1 MSYQIPF
8 IFCLLVCVAATCFVQ
23 GQETSPPTAGDI
35 IFENKTYTA
44 EDGRLRNYEVGTL
57 YVKENRSD
65 PQSRLIGLGFA
76 RYRAKQATGA
86 PVFFLPGGPGSSFL
100 EGNPP
105 TLAALVRDRCDV
117 IFVDQRGYS
126 RNGAFLEN
134 IPFEEIVLPA
144 DADLDDRVAFFAKY
158 TEAVVD
164 HYQATDVDLSG
175 YNILECIEDVN
186 ELRAALGYAKIT
198 LRGQSF
204 GSQWSFGIMRQYPE
218 TVERALLSGVEPL
231 NNAYDMP
238 SHVFAALQRI
248 WKSIDKDP
256 RFHAYLPEGGMQE
269 AAEVVLQRLESEP
282 IKLFVE
288 GESKPIRILG
298 PDDFPFTSPRQI
310 LELYHGQT
318 SGWAAARF
326 LGRPSKT
333 LISPLIDSSLH
344 ATPERLETLWHDPA
358 VRFTTR
364 QNFAR
369 YMATATI
376 WPSPDVGDEF
386 RTPKKCDIP
395 VVFVNGDWDIKTPIE
410 NMYEIADYFP
420 NSHQVIVHQAGHGTI
435 TSRMQKQ
442 HPDFIA
448 QLVEFLETG
457 KMDLLPAEIQV
468 EKFRR
473 FTPPKFAIDPAKT
486 K

>member
-1 MSYQIPF
+1 MNYQTPF
-8 IFCLLVCVAATCFVQ
+8 ITCLLVGVLATSSIHC
-23 GQETSPPTAGDI
+23 QETSTPNPGDI
-35 IFENKTYTA
+35 IFENKTYTL
-44 EDGRLRNYEVGTL
+44 EDGRPGNYEAGTI

-65 PQSRLIGLGFA
+65 PNSRLIGLGFA
-76 RYRAKQATGA
+76 RYRADGATGA

-100 EGNPP
+100 EGNSP
-105 TLAALVRDRCDV
+105 TLAALVKDRCDV

-134 IPFEEIVLPA
+134 IPFAGTVLPA
-144 DADLDDRVAFFAKY
+144 DADLDDRVAFFTKY
-158 TEAVVD
+158 TEAVVA
-164 HYQATDVDLSG
+164 HYKDINVDLSG
-175 YNILECIEDVN
+175 YTILECIEDVN

-238 SHVFAALQRI
+238 SHVFAAIQRT
-248 WKSIDKDP
+248 WESIDKDA

-269 AAEVVLQRLESEP
+269 AAEVVLQRLESQP
-282 IKLFVE
+282 IKLFLT
-288 GESKPIRILG
+288 GESKPVRILG

-318 SGWAAARF
+318 DGWAVARWI
-326 LGRPSKT
+326 GRPART
-333 LISPLIDSSLH
+333 LIGPLIDSSLGV
-344 ATPERLETLWHDPA
+344 TPERREKLWHDPA

-369 YMATATI
+369 YMATAKL
-376 WPSPDVGDEF
+376 WPSPDVGNAF

-410 NMYEIADYFP
+410 NMYEIAAYFP
-420 NSHQVIVHQAGHGTI
+420 NSHQVVVHQAGHGTI

-442 HPDFIA
+442 HPEFIA
-448 QLVEFLETG
+448 QLVEFLTTG
-457 KMDLLPAEIQV
+457 KMDSLPTEIQV
-468 EKFRR
+468 KKFRR
-473 FTPPKFAIDPAKT
+473 FTPPKFAVDND
-486 K
+486 